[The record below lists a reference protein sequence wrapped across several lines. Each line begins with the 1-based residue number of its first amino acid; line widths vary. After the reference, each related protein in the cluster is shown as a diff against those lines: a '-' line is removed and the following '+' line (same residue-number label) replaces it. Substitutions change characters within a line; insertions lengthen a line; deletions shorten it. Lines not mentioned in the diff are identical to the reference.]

1 MSFNIRQ
8 KRKQTTK
15 AYRFSDKGKKLIR
28 LTSTVNKSTASDIT
42 TPFEIRASSLPANSS
57 PSDGWSTDDE
67 ADEVD
72 DQPRRQTAAVKRAV
86 RWSSLF
92 PALLKAYREGYK
104 QAPVA
109 EALEPATHKMCGC
122 AADKKAHKAVTC
134 IFKCGIRQFDI
145 EYCKSCPDYALP
157 LVLMR
162 SHMIPLTPKAPGHA
176 VHIKL
181 MQTIHNLHYICRVSV
196 HNIAKWLQADFEQEV
211 LLFL

>member
-1 MSFNIRQ
+1 MSFNIHQ

-15 AYRFSDKGKKLIR
+15 AYRFLDKGKKLIR

-42 TPFEIRASSLPANSS
+42 TPFEIRASSLPAISS
-57 PSDGWSTDDE
+57 LSDGWSTDDE
-67 ADEVD
+67 VDEVD
-72 DQPRRQTAAVKRAV
+72 YQSRRQTAAVKRA
-86 RWSSLF
+86 
-92 PALLKAYREGYK
+92 
-104 QAPVA
+104 VA

-162 SHMIPLTPKAPGHA
+162 SHMIPLTPKAPSHA
-176 VHIKL
+176 VHIK
-181 MQTIHNLHYICRVSV
+181 QSTICITFAASPCT
-196 HNIAKWLQADFEQEV
+196 ILQNGYKQI
-211 LLFL
+211 LSKRYYFL